1 MRAAALVLALLASPV
16 AAQMAPPSARTVPLS
31 VSSGVHDGAVGLVA
45 ADTASAAMAPDSLRL
60 AYQTVVRVEGARW
73 LRLRFGRLTLG
84 ERSVL
89 RLTSLEDGAVQHL
102 DARAA
107 EAWRLTSA
115 FFNGDAVRMEVLV
128 APGDAGVTAEIVEA
142 SAGQSPDP
150 ERTICGTADNRTA
163 STEQAVGRLT
173 NATGGLCTGWL
184 ISSGAFLA
192 AGHCAGSDVL
202 QFNVPASDPDGSLNM
217 PDPEDQYA
225 VNAFVFEAVPRQNDP
240 TETVVGQDWMVFS
253 VAPNTETGQVPGPIQ
268 GAFHRVTESASPT
281 SFRVTGH
288 GMDDGTA
295 NGTQQTHTGSNEGET
310 VEDANWVYWQ
320 HRVDTRGGNSGSA
333 IRLPDQLLAVGIHT
347 HGGCTEDGG
356 ANAGTSFESNDLAA
370 AIDDFFGTAVVHLDP
385 GHPFALGN
393 GTPFRPHATLPAAVA
408 AVPTGGSI
416 RAVTGTYTVGAG
428 VYTKAMTWLAPVG
441 AVVVQ

>member
-1 MRAAALVLALLASPV
+1 MRAAALLLVLLAAPAS
-16 AAQMAPPSARTVPLS
+16 AQMAPSSARTVPLS
-31 VSSGVHDGAVGLVA
+31 VSSGLHDGAVGFA
-45 ADTASAAMAPDSLRL
+45 SADTASADSLRL
-60 AYQTVVRVEGARW
+60 AYQAVVRVEGARW
-73 LRLRFGRLTLG
+73 LRLRFGRLALG
-84 ERSVL
+84 TRSVL
-89 RLTSLEDGAVQHL
+89 RLTSLEDGAEQHL

-115 FFNGDAVRMEVLV
+115 FFNGDAVRLELLI
-128 APGDAGVTAEIVEA
+128 APGDAGVTVDVAEA
-142 SAGQSPDP
+142 SAGEPPPASA
-150 ERTICGTADNRTA
+150 TICGTADNRAA

-192 AGHCAGSDVL
+192 AGHCTGTDVL
-202 QFNVPASDPDGSLNM
+202 QFNVPASDADGSLNM

-225 VNAFVFEAVPRQNDP
+225 VNAFVFEAVPRPSDP
-240 TETVVGQDWMVFS
+240 TETVIGQDWMVFS

-288 GMDDGTA
+288 GVDDGTA

-310 VEDANWVYWQ
+310 VEDANWAYWQ
-320 HRVDTRGGNSGSA
+320 HRADTRGGNSGSA
-333 IRLPDQLLAVGIHT
+333 IRLTDQLLAVGIHT

-370 AIDDFFGTAVVHLDP
+370 AIDDFFGTAVVHLDS

-393 GTPFRPHATLPAAVA
+393 GTPFRPHATFPAAVA
-408 AVPTGGSI
+408 AVPAGGSI

-428 VYTKAMTWLAPVG
+428 VYSKAMTWVAPVG
-441 AVVVQ
+441 PVVIQ